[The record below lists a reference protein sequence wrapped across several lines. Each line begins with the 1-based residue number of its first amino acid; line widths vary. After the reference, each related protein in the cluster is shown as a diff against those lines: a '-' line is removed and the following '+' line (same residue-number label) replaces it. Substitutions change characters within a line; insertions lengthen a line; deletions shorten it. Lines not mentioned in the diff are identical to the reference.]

1 MSEKTKPTR
10 HPVPTAATLK
20 ELYANAYFCAFP
32 KCKKALY
39 KVDLENQIRTLN
51 STAAHICARSEH
63 GPRWESTQSREE
75 NMSVSNLLALCREH
89 SAEID
94 DKKKEHLYPA
104 TLLRE
109 WKILQ
114 LSAYDALAQ
123 GWNVPDSDIEQIQQG
138 IEHFNNTF
146 SNTNIDLGGK
156 GGNAPGAGGGGGG
169 VLGSSNSV
177 GGNGGNGGNT
187 INLNGQSG
195 TAPGAGGGA
204 HGVLGEGAIAGGGGS
219 GGELVEAIISGHQT
233 GQVLLIEVDK
243 GGVDGKGG
251 GDSLISLVREN
262 GGLTPLLCA
271 KGGKAGQ
278 PGRHGDLSGFAR
290 ALTPADLSGGARI
303 TTLMLAEVVRVK
315 GDLVTIVEGGWTTFS
330 VSTLPYRMNWPLYA
344 TLHMNEL
351 VAPTVIR
358 CVIQVKDPNKNL
370 MFEEQFLFKKLD
382 EQDVLAHLNLL
393 LQFEAKEFG
402 VWHVEIVSGD
412 HLLATIPVHV
422 LSIPVE

>member
-1 MSEKTKPTR
+1 MPDKPQPTR
-10 HPVPTAATLK
+10 HPAPTAATLK

-32 KCKKALY
+32 GCKVTLY
-39 KVDLENQIRTLN
+39 KIDLENQIRTLN
-51 STAAHICARSEH
+51 STAAHICARSEG
-63 GPRWESTQSREE
+63 GPRWESTQSQEE

-94 DKKKEHLYPA
+94 NQKKVSQYPA

-109 WKILQ
+109 WKSLQ

-123 GWNVPDSDIEQIQQG
+123 GWNISESDIKQIQKS
-138 IEHFNNTF
+138 IDYFENTF
-146 SNTNIDLGGK
+146 SNTTIELGGK

-204 HGVLGEGAIAGGGGS
+204 CGVIGEGAIAGEGGS
-219 GGELVEAIISGHQT
+219 GGELVEAIISGLQPR
-233 GQVLLIEVDK
+233 QVLHIEVGK
-243 GGVDGKGG
+243 GGVNGKGG
-251 GDSLISLVREN
+251 GDSSISLVGEN
-262 GGLTPLLCA
+262 GELIPLFRA
-271 KGGKAGQ
+271 EGGKAGQ

-290 ALTPADLSGGARI
+290 AVTPADLSAGARM
-303 TTLMLAEVVRVK
+303 TTLMLAEMVRIK
-315 GDLVTIVEGGWTTFS
+315 GDLVTILDGGWGSFS
-330 VSTLPYRMNWPLYA
+330 VPALPFKMEWPVYA
-344 TLHMNEL
+344 AFHMNDL
-351 VAPTVIR
+351 VAPTIIR

-370 MFEEQFLFKKLD
+370 MFEEEFKFEKLD
-382 EQDVLAHLNLL
+382 ERVVRTHLSML

-402 VWHVEIVSGD
+402 VWHVEVVSGE
-412 HLLATIPVHV
+412 HVLATIPVHV
-422 LSIPVE
+422 LATPVE